1 MRAPTDQ
8 QTGEEV
14 GTDDRGRAGVL
25 MGLGAYALW
34 GVFPLY
40 FLLMEPAPAFEVLL
54 HRVLWSVVV
63 CAVLLT
69 LMRSWRG
76 LRVVLRS
83 RRSMLLLTAAAVLIA
98 VNWFVYIHGVTSGQV
113 VQTALGY
120 YVNPLVTVL
129 LGVVVLRERLRR
141 LQWVAVGVGTVA
153 VGVLAA
159 AYGGVPWIALTL
171 AVSFGLYGL
180 MKNRLGR
187 EVGAVHSLS
196 VETAVLTLPALG
208 ALGWLNASGQATFG
222 TEGTVH
228 ALLLASTGVA
238 TAVPLLL
245 FAAAASRIPLST
257 VGLLQYVTP
266 TLQLLAGVV
275 VLQEPM
281 PTARWIG
288 FGLVWTAL
296 AVLTVDTLHSAGRAR
311 VTQTSPAGHAVVD
324 CR

>member
-1 MRAPTDQ
+1 MSAPPDPRSQ
-8 QTGEEV
+8 A
-14 GTDDRGRAGVL
+14 GRATDSGRTGVL

-40 FLLMEPAPAFEVLL
+40 FLLMSPSPALEVLL

-63 CAVLLT
+63 CGVLLT
-69 LMRSWRG
+69 AMRSWRG
-76 LRVVLRS
+76 IRAVLRS
-83 RRSMLLLTAAAVLIA
+83 RRSMLLLAAAAVLIA
-98 VNWFVYIHGVTSGQV
+98 VNWFVYILGVTSGQV

-153 VGVLAA
+153 VGVLAV

-180 MKNRLGR
+180 MKNRLGGS
-187 EVGAVHSLS
+187 VGAVHSLS
-196 VETAVLTLPALG
+196 VETAVLTLPALV
-208 ALGWLNASGQATFG
+208 ALVWLHASGQATFG
-222 TEGTVH
+222 SEGPVH

-275 VLQEPM
+275 VLHEPM
-281 PTARWIG
+281 PTARWVG

-296 AVLTVDTLHSAGRAR
+296 AVLTVDTLRSAGRAR

>member
-1 MRAPTDQ
+1 MSAPPGQQERAEPDAA
-8 QTGEEV
+8 
-14 GTDDRGRAGVL
+14 DRGRAGVL
-25 MGLGAYALW
+25 MGLGAYVLW

-40 FLLMEPAPAFEVLL
+40 FLLMQPSPALEVLL

-63 CAVLLT
+63 CGVLLT
-69 LMRSWRG
+69 VMRSWRG
-76 LRVVLRS
+76 IRVVLAS

-98 VNWFVYIHGVTSGQV
+98 VNWFVYIYGVTSGQV

-129 LGVVVLRERLRR
+129 LGVVVLRERLRPA
-141 LQWVAVGVGTVA
+141 QWVAVGVGTVA
-153 VGVLAA
+153 VAVLAV

-187 EVGAVHSLS
+187 DVGAVHSLS

-208 ALGWLNASGQATFG
+208 ALVWLHASGQATFG

-266 TLQLLAGVV
+266 SLQLLVGVA
-275 VLQEPM
+275 VLHEPM
-281 PTARWIG
+281 PPVRWVG
-288 FGLVWTAL
+288 FALVWLAL
-296 AVLTVDTLHSAGRAR
+296 AVLTADTLRSAGRKR
-311 VTQTSPAGHAVVD
+311 LTQTSPAGHAVVD